1 MLPLGVC
8 YLHKTSTALFSIRIR
23 QYRINT
29 VPNLLQ
35 KFELSKKKKEKFAFL
50 LFFWEN
56 ATRKRHFTLVS
67 SLKIMHSCIR
77 VSDTLVTNN
86 IVVFR

>member
-29 VPNLLQ
+29 APKLLQ
-35 KFELSKKKKEKFAFL
+35 KFELLKKKKEKFAFL
-50 LFFWEN
+50 LFFG
-56 ATRKRHFTLVS
+56 KRNKKTHT
-67 SLKIMHSCIR
+67 CA
-77 VSDTLVTNN
+77 SDVKYFAIFFYFLN
-86 IVVFR
+86 IIL